1 MKEDNSI
8 IESLVKG
15 GLIGAAFGLLLSK
28 DKEDGAVLG
37 AILGAAVSATLKANE
52 EARKTNLPVYVEEDG
67 KLYEIDPRGN
77 KRFVKDLKKNN
88 SQFDE
93 QFKLI

>member
-1 MKEDNSI
+1 MKEESSV
-8 IESLVKG
+8 IESLIKG
-15 GLIGAAFGLLLSK
+15 GLIGAAMGALLSK

-52 EARKTNLPVYVEEDG
+52 EAKKTNLPIYVEEEG
-67 KLYEIDPRGN
+67 NLYEIDALGN
-77 KRFVKDLKKNN
+77 KNFIRTIKKPTK
-88 SQFDE
+88 QWPD

>member
-1 MKEDNSI
+1 MKEESGV
-8 IESLVKG
+8 IESLIKG
-15 GLIGAAFGLLLSK
+15 GLIGAAMGALLSK

-52 EARKTNLPVYVEEDG
+52 EAKKTNLPVYVEEEG
-67 KLYEIDPRGN
+67 NLYEIDALGN
-77 KRFVKDLKKNN
+77 KHFIRTIKKPTK
-88 SQFDE
+88 QWPD

>member
-1 MKEDNSI
+1 MKEENTI

-15 GLIGAAFGLLLSK
+15 GLIGAAMGALLSK

-52 EARKTNLPVYVEEDG
+52 EAKKTNLPVYVEEEG
-67 KLYEIDPRGN
+67 NLYEIDAMGN
-77 KRFVKDLKKNN
+77 KRFIRTIKKSNK
-88 SQFDE
+88 QWPD

>member
-1 MKEDNSI
+1 MKEESSV
-8 IESLVKG
+8 IESLIKG
-15 GLIGAAFGLLLSK
+15 GLIGAAMGALLSK

-52 EARKTNLPVYVEEDG
+52 EAKKTNLPVYVEEDG
-67 KLYEIDPRGN
+67 KLYEIDALGDKHFIRTI
-77 KRFVKDLKKNN
+77 KKPTK
-88 SQFDE
+88 QWPE

>member
-1 MKEDNSI
+1 MKEESGV
-8 IESLVKG
+8 IESLIKG
-15 GLIGAAFGLLLSK
+15 GLIGAAMGALLSK

-52 EARKTNLPVYVEEDG
+52 EAKKTNLPVYVEEEG
-67 KLYEIDPRGN
+67 SLYEIDALGN
-77 KRFVKDLKKNN
+77 KQFIRTIKK
-88 SQFDE
+88 STKQWPE